1 MTDVSLRQIV
11 LRRLAALERLA
22 GHGDPGSLLPTA
34 RSELHRMA
42 HSWRLLLTD
51 HQPGPDGRC
60 PACPPRGL
68 RRRRWPCRV
77 WLLAHRVLFGEPMP
91 KS

>member
-1 MTDVSLRQIV
+1 MTDLSLRQTV
-11 LRRLAALERLA
+11 LRRLATFDRLA
-22 GHGDPGSLLPTA
+22 RHSDPATLLPMA
-34 RSELHRMA
+34 RSELHRLA
-42 HSWRLLLTD
+42 NSWRLLLTD

-60 PACPPRGL
+60 PTCPPRVL